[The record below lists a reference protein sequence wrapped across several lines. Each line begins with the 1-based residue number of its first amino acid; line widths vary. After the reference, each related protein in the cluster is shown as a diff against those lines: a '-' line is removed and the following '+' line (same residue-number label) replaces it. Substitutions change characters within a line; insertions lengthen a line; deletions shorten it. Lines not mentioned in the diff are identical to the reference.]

1 MRIEPMNPM
10 TFAVASLLV
19 LLLGS
24 RASVAQNPSDS
35 HAAAAIVSG
44 VVTKL
49 PGSDPVKKALIE
61 LIAEN
66 QSDGGNYTALTLA
79 DGSFRIEN
87 IAPGRYRLFVE
98 RTGYQEIDNR
108 HHPIDGRTLTLTAG
122 QEMQDLVIRLQAAA
136 VIEGRVTDE
145 DGDPMANA
153 QVAVLRQTFV
163 SGHSRWEQAG
173 AERSNDLGEYRISGL
188 APGNY
193 FVSVTPPPDFRSL
206 IEATSNVAPNAAR
219 GPTDK
224 PAPPSYQTTY
234 YPGTK
239 DRSQAGAIQLH
250 AGDDFPVNF
259 SLTPSPS
266 LTVRGSVALPAG
278 ATASIM
284 LQSKDFNLVLN
295 GAEVHKDGTFEI
307 RDVSP
312 GAYTIFATVEDS
324 AVSMTAH
331 QSLQLASSNVEGLR
345 LTPQTGGSVYGHLRI
360 EGANPNV
367 SRLDPTQIFLSLRA
381 AEGEDDTLGA
391 FGIGPGVTLARANP
405 DGSLEWKNVPAGRYS
420 VEISASSAVP
430 DLFLKSITSAGR
442 DAGSEF
448 TVSGSTTMLDL
459 VASANGA
466 LIDGVVTSQ
475 KESASDAGDT
485 STTSVPSSS
494 DQSGNA
500 GTENDQPLADAVVV
514 AVPEARLRSRSDRY
528 RNAVT
533 DQRGHFTLRGLPPG
547 EYTIFAWEHVD
558 GEAYYNPDFLRS
570 YEGQGKALRI
580 NEGERTSL
588 QLKAIPVNDDQP

>member
-1 MRIEPMNPM
+1 M